1 MHCFEGFY
9 RSDLVTACLGYL
21 VDHQWQII
29 LIHRPAFSVGCRRQC
44 HHMFFFKYHFL
55 QHVNAESVL
64 SSDGRVH
71 RSAVWFCGS
80 NTIRKSVPSFPAW
93 AQLNISNLH
102 MSLPTVNVDEYF
114 QLRKHKTSLFHY
126 SKVCHY
132 SLHLGLKDKR
142 KKCFKGNAW
151 TAISLLSAVSTE
163 ISLFCFWASEIVSVF
178 LSAAFQVLLT

>member
-1 MHCFEGFY
+1 MPEAMSPH
-9 RSDLVTACLGYL
+9 V
-21 VDHQWQII
+21 
-29 LIHRPAFSVGCRRQC
+29 
-44 HHMFFFKYHFL
+44 FFKYHFL

-142 KKCFKGNAW
+142 NKCFKGNAW